1 MPSES
6 TRATATEFVEE
17 AFETTVDKESRE
29 RLVEAIDAAV
39 SALREQIDDDTLER
53 ILRAGSGSYLL
64 RASMTRDGLQP
75 ESFTQQAVVEPLLDA
90 LGYDYATEAG
100 GLSGGQTL
108 VADYTVSLRAYD
120 GIDSTRLLIEAEP
133 ANKELDSREHGAG
146 QVRDWLGQ
154 REFESDFGF
163 ATDGLRWMFI
173 RYDPDSYTHTV
184 IEEVDLAPVF
194 LALFENQVGRQD
206 PPEAVVSERDGERV
220 TRLLRTFAFENFVSI
235 ATDARQ
241 VIERKQA
248 EITDDFYDDYTR
260 YVFGIVGED
269 ERSSRSLVGEGDGV
283 VAPDGATTEDERLF
297 AVELMNRLLFI
308 KFLEDKGVVEPDLLR
323 TLAETYESGV
333 YGGSFYEEFLKRLF
347 YDVMNRKPAD
357 RSPNFRNIDLFERVP
372 ISTAGSFDRRSVR
385 TATTFRN
392 GTSTS
397 GTASCST

>member
-29 RLVEAIDAAV
+29 RLVEAIDAAI
-39 SALREQIDDDTLER
+39 SALHEQIDDDTLER

-283 VAPDGATTEDERLF
+283 VAPDGATTKDERLF
-297 AVELMNRLLFI
+297 AVGLMNRLLFI
-308 KFLEDKGVVEPDLLR
+308 KFLDDKGVVEPDLLR

-333 YGGSFYEEFLKRLF
+333 YGGSFCEEFLKRLF
-347 YDVMNRKPAD
+347 YGVMNRKPT
-357 RSPNFRNIDLFERVP
+357 V
-372 ISTAGSFDRRSVR
+372 RRTSE
-385 TATTFRN
+385 
-392 GTSTS
+392 TST
-397 GTASCST
+397 CSNGSLSQRRALSTDDR

>member
-6 TRATATEFVEE
+6 TRATATEFAEE

-347 YDVMNRKPAD
+347 YGVMNRKPAD
-357 RSPNFRNIDLFERVP
+357 RSPNIRNIDLFERVP

>member
-163 ATDGLRWMFI
+163 ATDGLRWSSSATIPI
-173 RYDPDSYTHTV
+173 RTPTPSLRKS
-184 IEEVDLAPVF
+184 ISRRSSSRCSRIRSA
-194 LALFENQVGRQD
+194 GRTR
-206 PPEAVVSERDGERV
+206 PKRSSPNV
-220 TRLLRTFAFENFVSI
+220 TASGSRACFGPSRSRT
-235 ATDARQ
+235 
-241 VIERKQA
+241 
-248 EITDDFYDDYTR
+248 
-260 YVFGIVGED
+260 
-269 ERSSRSLVGEGDGV
+269 SSRSQRTP
-283 VAPDGATTEDERLF
+283 ARSSSA
-297 AVELMNRLLFI
+297 NRQ
-308 KFLEDKGVVEPDLLR
+308 
-323 TLAETYESGV
+323 
-333 YGGSFYEEFLKRLF
+333 
-347 YDVMNRKPAD
+347 
-357 RSPNFRNIDLFERVP
+357 RSPTT
-372 ISTAGSFDRRSVR
+372 ST
-385 TATTFRN
+385 TTTP
-392 GTSTS
+392 GTSS
-397 GTASCST
+397 ASSARTNGPVGR

>member
-1 MPSES
+1 M
-6 TRATATEFVEE
+6 
-17 AFETTVDKESRE
+17 
-29 RLVEAIDAAV
+29 
-39 SALREQIDDDTLER
+39 
-53 ILRAGSGSYLL
+53 
-64 RASMTRDGLQP
+64 
-75 ESFTQQAVVEPLLDA
+75 
-90 LGYDYATEAG
+90 
-100 GLSGGQTL
+100 
-108 VADYTVSLRAYD
+108 
-120 GIDSTRLLIEAEP
+120 
-133 ANKELDSREHGAG
+133 
-146 QVRDWLGQ
+146 RDWLCQ

-269 ERSSRSLVGEGDGV
+269 ERSSRSLVGEGDGI

-308 KFLEDKGVVEPDLLR
+308 KFLEDKGIFQPDLLR
-323 TLAETYESGV
+323 TLKETYEQGV
-333 YGGSFYEEFLKRLF
+333 YGGSLYEEFCQRLF
-347 YDVMNRKPAD
+347 YDVMNRKPAE
-357 RSPNFRNIDLFERVP
+357 RSPIIRNIDLFERVP
-372 ISTAGSFDRRSVR
+372 YLNGGLFRPTIGEEGETSPSGRSTFAI
-385 TATTFRN
+385 AC
-392 GTSTS
+392 
-397 GTASCST
+397 CST